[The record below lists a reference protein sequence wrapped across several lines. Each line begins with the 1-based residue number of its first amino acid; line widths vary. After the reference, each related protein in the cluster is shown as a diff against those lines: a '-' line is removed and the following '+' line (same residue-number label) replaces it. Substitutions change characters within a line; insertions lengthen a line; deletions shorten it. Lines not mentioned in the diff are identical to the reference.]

1 MKFQIKSA
9 ELEDSSSIAALFDE
23 YRVFYN
29 QESNLTLAEDFIS
42 SRLKNSE
49 STIFCAI
56 SNSNEY
62 VGFVQL
68 YPTFSSVSV
77 RRSWVLNDL
86 YVSSDVRGRG
96 VAKLLMSAARDL
108 ALSTGANGIALETSF
123 DNKNAQALYESLGYK
138 HESKYKHYFLN
149 LEQ

>member
-9 ELEDSSSIAALFDE
+9 KLEDASAIAALFDA

-29 QESNLTLAEDFIS
+29 QKSNLVLAEEFIS

-49 STIFCAI
+49 SAIFCAI
-56 SNSNEY
+56 SDSNEY

-96 VAKLLMSAARDL
+96 VGKLLMSAARDL
-108 ALSTGANGIALETSF
+108 AVTTGANGIALETSP
-123 DNKNAQALYESLGYK
+123 DNKNAQALYESLGYE
-138 HESKYKHYFLN
+138 HESTYKHYFLN
-149 LEQ
+149 IEQ